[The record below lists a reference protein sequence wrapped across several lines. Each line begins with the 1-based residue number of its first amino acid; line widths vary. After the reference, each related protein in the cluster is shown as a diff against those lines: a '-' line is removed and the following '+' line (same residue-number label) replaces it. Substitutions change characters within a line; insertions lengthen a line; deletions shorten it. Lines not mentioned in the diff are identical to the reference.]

1 MLLDMTQHICNLKT
15 FIKLCP
21 SDRTPTLPHDGNK
34 NNWNV
39 GTWGLSFFLSFFFLS
54 VSLPL
59 FPSFLFLY
67 VCSVSLSL
75 FLSVSLFPSFY
86 MFLSFLSFFLFVSLC
101 FFVSLF
107 LSLVCKSEQFSCC
120 PVCWTHVTRDPFC
133 CDLHSYLT
141 NELKK

>member
-1 MLLDMTQHICNLKT
+1 MSSMLLNMTQQICNFKT

-21 SDRTPTLPHDGNK
+21 SDRTPTLPHDRNK

-54 VSLPL
+54 VSL
-59 FPSFLFLY
+59 
-67 VCSVSLSL
+67 
-75 FLSVSLFPSFY
+75 SLFPSFIFLY
-86 MFLSFLSFFLFVSLC
+86 VSLSHFLCFYLFLSFLSFFL
-101 FFVSLF
+101 FVSLF

-133 CDLHSYLT
+133 CDLHSYLK